1 MKVYG
6 RRKRK
11 QPGWLSD
18 SSDEGDGSGSSL
30 GSVPPQ
36 LSPRRR
42 AHGVDLRSSPNKTKH
57 ALEVDVLRGS
67 PKRLARV
74 IKGMGSIENIGAAS
88 QRLSLATSKTAGQR
102 APGEAVR
109 SQRRLGSKEPTK
121 QHPTQSMAQAAINP
135 VGIKEP
141 HGPWDLFDDL
151 AGTGDKLD
159 VISWIDA
166 KLAAVAS
173 GTGSDTGS
181 DREQNPGR
189 DYTAEKAPDSPRN
202 IRVPLVP
209 PSVPPSAQNKASR
222 IARAA
227 STYSS
232 VRSFLAD
239 TDEAEAVTIDAS
251 PSPPRLGV
259 QSLRTLGRSHRE
271 AEEAQYLIESLQLE
285 PSSAGGDPDITN
297 KKRAL
302 SPHRAEIL
310 YSKLPSRDLVRL
322 RHAIG
327 DDVLADLS
335 GAVCLAYLRCGASF
349 EQVRSTFA
357 SCSRRHQLEILIVCS
372 GSSNLWDNVRRDG
385 CFASFKSLL
394 EDEWCP
400 HQVLVLELLVIVS
413 TNMKGDD
420 ECIALIVGQQS
431 KVETMVSLQL
441 QRDDDQSRTLALLG
455 LGYLLNLVEFGV
467 TDIALAPIWSVIP
480 RTPSIEA
487 EIHIG
492 GYFALIAGSLP
503 CNVPTGW
510 IRQALASFERVVA
523 NVGGLQAKISRV
535 VQQLEDLKAH
545 FRENGTF
552 DFDKPGATYDLT
564 EAIMKHSY
572 GVSLTLDRAKLCPR
586 VPNRLSYLQWCQACV
601 AERKALC
608 KSGLRAVDIGTGSS
622 AIYPI
627 LGVAIDPGVRFTA
640 TELDQSSLDH
650 ANTQIIANG
659 LTEQIEFVKVD
670 IEDVIINDKVVGG
683 ISSGDTVL
691 FTLCN
696 PPFYCSMEDMS
707 ARGALKPARRNQ
719 LVASDLE
726 LVHHDGGEVGFAEK
740 YIEQSLAL
748 QHASFEDCFFTCQ
761 LGSFGSFKRVSKLLQ
776 SLKAKGRLK
785 SYVGHELSSGKVGTT
800 KRWVLGWS
808 RSSFRYPASRAAIA
822 TQPLTSRFDTLV
834 KFEYAKGDTR

>member
-1 MKVYG
+1 MRRLWGRAKGVGCSGPLVLNFRVDARLYDLAVSISPIVCRLSTTRPMKVYG

-18 SSDEGDGSGSSL
+18 SSDEGDGSGSLL
-30 GSVPPQ
+30 GLVPPQ

-209 PSVPPSAQNKASR
+209 PLVPPLAQNKASR

-251 PSPPRLGV
+251 PLPPRLGV

-285 PSSAGGDPDITN
+285 PLLAGGDPDITN
-297 KKRAL
+297 QSVCGTLVDVCCQILEGDAVSWIHNRQQLERVMNHIQTVWKLLPTCLLDSLFVLLVYAVLTKTGQRVDALRKRAL
-302 SPHRAEIL
+302 LPHRAEIL
-310 YSKLPSRDLVRL
+310 YLKLPLRDLVRL

-349 EQVRSTFA
+349 EQVRLTFA
-357 SCSRRHQLEILIVCS
+357 SCLRRHQLEILIVCS

-467 TDIALAPIWSVIP
+467 TDIALAPIWLVIP

-535 VQQLEDLKAH
+535 VQQLED
-545 FRENGTF
+545 
-552 DFDKPGATYDLT
+552 
-564 EAIMKHSY
+564 
-572 GVSLTLDRAKLCPR
+572 V
-586 VPNRLSYLQWCQACV
+586 
-601 AERKALC
+601 
-608 KSGLRAVDIGTGSS
+608 
-622 AIYPI
+622 
-627 LGVAIDPGVRFTA
+627 
-640 TELDQSSLDH
+640 
-650 ANTQIIANG
+650 
-659 LTEQIEFVKVD
+659 
-670 IEDVIINDKVVGG
+670 
-683 ISSGDTVL
+683 
-691 FTLCN
+691 
-696 PPFYCSMEDMS
+696 
-707 ARGALKPARRNQ
+707 
-719 LVASDLE
+719 
-726 LVHHDGGEVGFAEK
+726 
-740 YIEQSLAL
+740 
-748 QHASFEDCFFTCQ
+748 
-761 LGSFGSFKRVSKLLQ
+761 
-776 SLKAKGRLK
+776 
-785 SYVGHELSSGKVGTT
+785 
-800 KRWVLGWS
+800 
-808 RSSFRYPASRAAIA
+808 
-822 TQPLTSRFDTLV
+822 
-834 KFEYAKGDTR
+834 